1 MDSAVMERP
10 VDAEQPNDQ
19 QPAQPTEAPTRLVN
33 SPPPPTA
40 EELAEARRV
49 HYETILDRET
59 TVRELEG
66 RHEVLKKEAGDAK
79 KAFEAAD
86 SDLRWL
92 IAQGPR
98 VPEKFPVKVRAAKN
112 LIMPKMAVGDEF
124 DVVEISSITGQL
136 RIIADPDTAPDGD
149 WVKLGNEVDAIEWGS
164 RPSPPPVAEEVEDES
179 WREENLDSAI
189 TITAVVREKL
199 AEVGVNTVG
208 QFEDFRA
215 KVAKSEA
222 VWPKG
227 IGEAKIGKLT
237 DAVLDFLRDWR
248 EDEGEDEE

>member
-1 MDSAVMERP
+1 MESAVMDPPSE
-10 VDAEQPNDQ
+10 VVEQST
-19 QPAQPTEAPTRLVN
+19 QPPETPTRLVN

-49 HYETILDRET
+49 HYETILERET
-59 TVRELEG
+59 SVRELEG
-66 RHEVLKKEAGDAK
+66 KHEVLKKDASDAK
-79 KAFEAAD
+79 KAFESAD

-98 VPEKFPVKVRAAKN
+98 VPEKYPVKVRAAKN
-112 LIMPKMAVGDEF
+112 LIMPKMATGDEF
-124 DVVEISSITGQL
+124 EVVEISPITGHL
-136 RIIADPDTAPDGD
+136 RIVCDPETAPDGD

-164 RPSPPPVAEEVEDES
+164 RPVVPPKPEEVEDES
-179 WREENLDSAI
+179 WREEDLASSI

-227 IGEAKIGKLT
+227 ISEAKIGKLT
-237 DAVLDFLRDWR
+237 DAVLDFLKDWR
-248 EDEGEDEE
+248 EADQDEDE